1 MKCDASWNT
10 TFPSLF
16 LFASMLDPLIL
27 IIWKVSGMFPHLV
40 CLWQELLPLDGNHA
54 SSLYVLHHKT
64 LLISSSSYQR
74 TPSYY
79 LPCCLLT
86 DVADLLVSYGDRL
99 VSVWDVALSAIILLI
114 TSCYCPNLEGVE
126 LQFIPNR
133 LCNSVEYIHRSWYK
147 SCGTPFQ
154 ITGHQRFLRFQIQ

>member
-16 LFASMLDPLIL
+16 LFASILDPLIL

-54 SSLYVLHHKT
+54 SSLYVLHHET

-74 TPSYY
+74 TPSYD

-114 TSCYCPNLEGVE
+114 TSCYCPNLEGVK